1 MKLSLKCVGFV
12 TLAALAGCTNRGN
25 NEGALTKGLVVV
37 PDPKFHEV
45 MFDNE
50 EQWIQRAIAAATK
63 SIVKAQRDSS
73 DGVMRRD
80 AHPKAHGC
88 VQGTFSVDA
97 NRPGSTKIGVFEKEQ
112 SFPVWVRFSNA
123 ATVGKDRSLDARGIA
138 IKLMNVPGKK
148 LIAEEIDETTQDF
161 LLVNDPVFPSRNLK
175 QYVGLLENTPLFL
188 ATHPREAALAL
199 RAVNHS
205 IETPLEHVYFS
216 MSSYRFG
223 GRMAK
228 YRVAPCE
235 AEKFKSRDKSD
246 ENFLRKAMVEQLSTG
261 DACLKFSVQF
271 FVDDDTTPIEDPS
284 IEWKERDSLFF
295 NVATLRIPK
304 QVFDTPEQN
313 KFCENL
319 SFTPWHALPEHR
331 PLGNLNRARL
341 AVYQAISKARHGA
354 NGAPRAEPTPK

>member
-1 MKLSLKCVGFV
+1 MKLSQKCVGFV
-12 TLAALAGCTNRGN
+12 AFAVVSGCVNRGN
-25 NEGALTKGLVVV
+25 NEGGLTKGLTVV

-45 MFDNE
+45 IFEDE
-50 EQWIQRAIAAATK
+50 ELWIQKAIAAATK
-63 SIVKAQRDSS
+63 TIVKAQRAS
-73 DGVMRRD
+73 DDGLMRRD

-97 NRPGSTKIGVFEKEQ
+97 NRPAASRVGVFEKEQ
-112 SFPVWVRFSNA
+112 SFLAWIRFSNA

-161 LLVNDPVFPSRNLK
+161 LLVNDPVFPSRNIK
-175 QYVGLLENTPLFL
+175 QYVGLLENTALFL
-188 ATHPREAALAL
+188 ATHPREAALAF

-216 MSSYRFG
+216 MSAYRFG
-223 GRMAK
+223 ERMAK

-235 AEKFKSRDKSD
+235 AEKYKSPDKKD
-246 ENFLRKAMVEQLSTG
+246 DNFLRKAMVEQLSAG

-271 FVDDDTTPIEDPS
+271 FVDNNVTPIEDPS
-284 IEWKERDSLFF
+284 IEWKEKDSLFL

-341 AVYQAISKARHGA
+341 AVYQAISKARHAA
-354 NGAPRAEPTPK
+354 NRAPRDEPKP